1 MELRHL
7 RYFVAVAEELNF
19 TRAAARLH
27 MAQPPLSQ
35 QIRLLEREVGA
46 QLLDR
51 STRHVALTVAGAA
64 FLDEARRTLAQAE
77 RAIRRAKEASG
88 QITSS
93 LSVAFVESASSM
105 YLPEVVRRF
114 RCGHPLVRIELRQH
128 TTSEIAASLA
138 RGEADVG
145 LLRPTRAQPAVVL
158 EEIGNDPL
166 YVALPADH
174 RLSHRR
180 QIALADLREE
190 AFVVVRRSAAPELHD
205 YVVGLFDGLGFAPRV
220 ADEAG
225 ERTTLVSLVGAGIG
239 VAILPPPPS
248 SVTESRMV
256 YRPIL
261 GAAPSIQMCVGWHPR
276 TASSAAL
283 AFVEVARDARDA
295 GALRWTPSTEPLG
308 PGVTGGS
315 AGTRTGRTR
324 AAPGRSPARPGRRMS
339 RR

>member
-158 EEIGNDPL
+158 EEIGN
-166 YVALPADH
+166 VRSTSRFRRTTASATAG
-174 RLSHRR
+174 RLRSPICARKR
-180 QIALADLREE
+180 SWW
-190 AFVVVRRSAAPELHD
+190 SAA
-205 YVVGLFDGLGFAPRV
+205 APHRSF
-220 ADEAG
+220 
-225 ERTTLVSLVGAGIG
+225 TTMS
-239 VAILPPPPS
+239 
-248 SVTESRMV
+248 
-256 YRPIL
+256 
-261 GAAPSIQMCVGWHPR
+261 W
-276 TASSAAL
+276 ASST
-283 AFVEVARDARDA
+283 VS
-295 GALRWTPSTEPLG
+295 GSPLG
-308 PGVTGGS
+308 S
-315 AGTRTGRTR
+315 RTR
-324 AAPGRSPARPGRRMS
+324 RASERRWSAWSAPGSG
-339 RR
+339 